1 MSNALITNSTLE
13 DIADAIR
20 AKLGT
25 QATMLPSEMAGN
37 IADIPSGGGEAVTLL
52 WTNSS
57 VSSSFASQDVAL
69 DLSGYRYVIIRVKES
84 TSSSNYMTY
93 LIRVKNVA
101 AKLGFADKQYSGYPA
116 SYDRSATAS
125 STKVA
130 FGNCNAHYYNGSSS
144 QSPMVNSY
152 CIPYKIWGLT
162 TEINDL
168 A

>member
-1 MSNALITNSTLE
+1 MSNALITNSTLT
-13 DIADAIR
+13 DIANAIR
-20 AKLGT
+20 AKTGS

-37 IADIPSGGGEAVTLL
+37 IADIPSGGGEAVVAL

-57 VSSSFASQDVAL
+57 STSSFSAQDVEI
-69 DLSGYRYVIIRVKES
+69 DLSSYTYIILKVRES
-84 TSSSNYMTY
+84 TSSSNYSTFV
-93 LIRVKNVA
+93 IRVNNVA
-101 AKLGFADKQYSGYPA
+101 AKLGFADKQYSGYSA

-162 TEINDL
+162 TALTDL
-168 A
+168 T